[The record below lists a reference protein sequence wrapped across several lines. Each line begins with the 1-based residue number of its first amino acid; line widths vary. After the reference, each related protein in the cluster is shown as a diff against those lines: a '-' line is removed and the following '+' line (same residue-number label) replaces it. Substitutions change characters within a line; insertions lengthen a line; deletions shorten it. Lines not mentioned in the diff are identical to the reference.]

1 MGLLILGE
9 QTLYSLKK
17 NFEAGI
23 SLFYSASVGSIK
35 RALDALLS
43 QGLVRITNEDGGPRG
58 KKTYAITAAGRA
70 EFQHWMRSPLTASDA
85 ETTALARTFFLGLV
99 EPADQAAALAAI
111 IARME
116 EDLQR
121 LSTFALHLD
130 ALEVPPEAQPIFV
143 HQRATLDY
151 GIGAHEFALAWFRRH
166 AATVEQ
172 SGLTEGR
179 DLGTDG
185 RTR

>member
-1 MGLLILGE
+1 MGE

-35 RALDALLS
+35 RALDALLR
-43 QGLVRITNEDGGPRG
+43 QQLVSVADEDAGPRR
-58 KKTYAITAAGRA
+58 KKAYAITEAGRA
-70 EFQHWMRSPLTASDA
+70 EFRTWMRSPLTVADA

-99 EPADQAAALAAI
+99 EPADQTATLAAI
-111 IARME
+111 IARLD

-121 LSTFALHLD
+121 LRAFAQDLD
-130 ALEVPPEAQPIFV
+130 ALEVPIEAQPIFV

-166 AATVEQ
+166 AGTVEQ
-172 SGLTEGR
+172 RGLTSAAEPAAS
-179 DLGTDG
+179 
-185 RTR
+185 

>member
-1 MGLLILGE
+1 MGE

-35 RALDALLS
+35 RALDVLLN
-43 QGLVRITNEDGGPRG
+43 QNLVRVANEDGGPRR
-58 KKTYAITAAGRA
+58 KKTYAITDAGRA
-70 EFQHWMRSPLTASDA
+70 EFQQWMRSPLTASDA

-99 EPADQAAALAAI
+99 KPADQTAALAAI

-121 LSTFALHLD
+121 LSTFAQHLD
-130 ALEVPPEAQPIFV
+130 ALEVPPEVQPIFI

-166 AATVEQ
+166 AATVER
-172 SGLTEGR
+172 SGG
-179 DLGTDG
+179 G
-185 RTR
+185 